1 MIIANDTRLHLESA
15 GFSPDDL
22 LLVAVSGG
30 PDSLVLAHVLHS
42 LKWKIALA
50 HFDHQLREQSA
61 ADCQFVKETADSFKV
76 AFYAGREDVQL
87 KAGQEKRSIE
97 DAARAYRYGFI
108 FDTAEKIGA
117 KAVLTA
123 HTADD
128 QIETVLMHLI
138 RGSGL
143 RGLAGMQLSAI
154 SEFHPRIPLVRPM
167 LTVWREDIEKYCR
180 ENRLNPVQDASNQEV
195 TYFRN
200 RIRHELIPD
209 LETYNPAVKDNLL
222 HLTEIVQDD
231 WSFLEKQYTQLFE
244 KLFIQK
250 NPDSISISV
259 KELQKLDKGAQKA
272 LMVRGLNFIMQQPQ
286 DQVEYRT
293 IDAILQFML
302 QPTKTNH
309 ITMPAHCHAFLEKD
323 HLIFTRFSQVPFF
336 RDFPQC
342 SGTQTIPTDGS
353 FEIKI
358 SPCFKL
364 SGRFESMDQYQQ
376 PELEEGF
383 LWECYLAAENISG
396 RKAVVRAFRSGER
409 YAPLGMDGKEI
420 KVSDFFTNKK
430 IPVPI
435 RKNWPLVL
443 VEDEVAWIPGFQPAH
458 TFRFQKDTGRVW
470 HLQLIKDKEFNQP
483 FDSIP
488 AASF

>member
-1 MIIANDTRLHLESA
+1 VIIANDTRLHLESA

-50 HFDHQLREQSA
+50 HFDHQLRDQSA

-108 FDTAEKIGA
+108 FDSAEKIGA

-128 QIETVLMHLI
+128 QVETVLMHLI

-154 SEFHPRIPLVRPM
+154 SEFHHRIPLVRPM

-180 ENRLNPVQDASNQEV
+180 ENGLNPVQDASNQEV

-200 RIRHELIPD
+200 RIRHELIRD
-209 LETYNPAVKDNLL
+209 LETYNPAVKENLL
-222 HLTEIVQDD
+222 HLTEIVRDD
-231 WSFLEKQYTQLFE
+231 WSFLEKQYAQLSEQLFDQQ
-244 KLFIQK
+244 I
-250 NPDSISISV
+250 PGSISITLND
-259 KELQKLDKGAQKA
+259 LQKLDLGAQKA
-272 LMVRGLNFIMQQPQ
+272 LVLRGLNSILDQPQ
-286 DQVEYRT
+286 EQVEYRT
-293 IDAILQFML
+293 VDKVLRFIRK
-302 QPTKTNH
+302 PTATRH
-309 ITMPAHCHAFLEKD
+309 ITLTEKCHAFLEKD
-323 HLIFTRFSQVPFF
+323 KLILTRCPHKPF
-336 RDFPQC
+336 RAEFPQC
-342 SGTQTIPTDGS
+342 SGTQTVPTDGS
-353 FEIKI
+353 FEIEI

-364 SGRFESMDQYQQ
+364 SGTLESMDQYQQ
-376 PELEEGF
+376 PELNEGF
-383 LWECYLAAENISG
+383 LWECYLAAENISA
-396 RKAVVRAFRSGER
+396 RKAVVRAFRPGER

-430 IPVPI
+430 IPVLI

-458 TFRFQKDTGRVW
+458 TFRFKKDTGRVW
-470 HLQLIKDKEFNQP
+470 HLQLMKG
-483 FDSIP
+483 
-488 AASF
+488 